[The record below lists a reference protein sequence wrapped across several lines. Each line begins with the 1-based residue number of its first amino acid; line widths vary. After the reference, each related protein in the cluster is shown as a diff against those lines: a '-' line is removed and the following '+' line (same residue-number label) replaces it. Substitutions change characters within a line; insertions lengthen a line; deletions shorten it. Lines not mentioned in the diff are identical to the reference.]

1 MGTNTALLDD
11 PELTTRLWEGNSPIR
26 LVLDMNLRLPLHL
39 KLFDKKVKTIVFNNV
54 KQEENENLIYYK
66 IEKEKNIVSEIS
78 KALYQLNIQSVIVEG
93 GAKLLQSFIDADLW
107 DEARVMDK
115 LVKIGGEGGLIALDA
130 KGNIVLPFNSEGM
143 YRASK
148 KQNEDI
154 FIGIY
159 K

>member
-1 MGTNTALLDD
+1 MLDD

-107 DEARVMDK
+107 DEARVISNEE
-115 LVKIGGEGGLIALDA
+115 LVVNNGLAAPNLNDALMVNEEKILSDRIEYYTRT
-130 KGNIVLPFNSEGM
+130 NTE
-143 YRASK
+143 
-148 KQNEDI
+148 
-154 FIGIY
+154 
-159 K
+159 